1 MDVVTVY
8 LGGALDR
15 DVTSFP
21 DDTLRRL
28 VTDDLARALPGV
40 RCRDVR
46 LHRLAASIPQYE
58 RGHAARMAAL
68 DDALAALPGL
78 HAIGAYRDGIALPD
92 RVTAGETTAQRIV
105 RSGTA

>member
-1 MDVVTVY
+1 
-8 LGGALDR
+8 
-15 DVTSFP
+15 
-21 DDTLRRL
+21 
-28 VTDDLARALPGV
+28 
-40 RCRDVR
+40 
-46 LHRLAASIPQYE
+46 
-58 RGHAARMAAL
+58 MAAL